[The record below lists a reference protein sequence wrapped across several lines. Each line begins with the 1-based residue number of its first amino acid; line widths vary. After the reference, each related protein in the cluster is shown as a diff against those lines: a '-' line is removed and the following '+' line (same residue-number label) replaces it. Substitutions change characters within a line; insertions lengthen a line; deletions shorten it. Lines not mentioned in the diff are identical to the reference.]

1 MSRYVAALVYRK
13 RVGSMARKSIL
24 AYCAERANDDGSG
37 VWASKITISKEV
49 ECSKQT
55 VISTM
60 ASFVKE
66 GLMIEAGKRKCANG
80 YVVEYD
86 LNIAQ
91 IEALPDAISQE
102 ESTGP
107 ILDRSNELTPRGQTV
122 GPQEV
127 KPVDPNR
134 PLTVLKPSN
143 NGSDEPALFSA
154 MEEPESQ
161 EDPVE
166 SGFDTFWK
174 EIWPSHFRKAGKVDC
189 RKLYRKACEG
199 KHPKA
204 DERLTPE
211 QLNAAARRYIASVDD
226 RQYLK
231 APKAWLNGALWE
243 PWMDAPDS
251 ERARRNEN
259 WMERVQ

>member
-1 MSRYVAALVYRK
+1 MSRHSFDPEVAEKVGLNAAVIYQNIVWWCEKNAANERNIHDGKAWTFNSMKAFERLFPYLTSKQIRVALEKLEEVSLIESGNFNEKQYDRTK
-13 RVGSMARKSIL
+13 W
-24 AYCAERANDDGSG
+24 YCPTGQMEMPLRANGN
-37 VWASKITISKEV
+37 AP
-49 ECSKQT
+49 
-55 VISTM
+55 
-60 ASFVKE
+60 E
-66 GLMIEAGKRKCANG
+66 GKPI
-80 YVVEYD
+80 
-86 LNIAQ
+86 
-91 IEALPDAISQE
+91 PDS
-102 ESTGP
+102 
-107 ILDRSNELTPRGQTV
+107 
-122 GPQEV
+122 
-127 KPVDPNR
+127 KPVD
-134 PLTVLKPSN
+134 KPDTPQPPM
-143 NGSDEPALFSA
+143 GEPALFSA
-154 MEEPESQ
+154 MEEPDSQ